1 MAFMQV
7 NQITAM
13 DAWWFAR
20 LGLQIKLIAMW
31 LLLLAWM
38 IPMVFQ
44 NQYGLLMA
52 FAFPLGLDFI
62 GRCFCGF
69 VRIGESLAVKISIL
83 CQFFGILGLCVF
95 TVVLGWTGLAVG
107 LIWASLFQWI
117 AAGTFVS
124 FLKGMAI
131 ALQAPDIYAGLDQVH
146 SRVLRTGVS
155 FYTALSFSAF
165 VLALAIICG
174 LFLFVIGLI
183 ITIPLAL
190 LVMLP
195 LVAATLGA
203 YFLLLYGYQAQLRAL
218 RTQIQLQHLD
228 VARSLAE
235 NI

>member
-1 MAFMQV
+1 MCIHRRAGMDRAGGRSNLGIPFSMDRSW
-7 NQITAM
+7 NFCFIFERYGDRTAG
-13 DAWWFAR
+13 AR
-20 LGLQIKLIAMW
+20 HI
-31 LLLLAWM
+31 
-38 IPMVFQ
+38 
-44 NQYGLLMA
+44 
-52 FAFPLGLDFI
+52 
-62 GRCFCGF
+62 R
-69 VRIGESLAVKISIL
+69 
-83 CQFFGILGLCVF
+83 
-95 TVVLGWTGLAVG
+95 
-107 LIWASLFQWI
+107 
-117 AAGTFVS
+117 
-124 FLKGMAI
+124 
-131 ALQAPDIYAGLDQVH
+131 GLDQVH